1 MKVHS
6 TELAFIRQYWKLI
19 WTKSKCVY
27 VFDIPEKNFD
37 LIPVAASSG
46 SGSGSGSSSKN
57 SKGLYLSFAV
67 DSPPVDVVCRC
78 CCCLLPEW
86 GLVEMVGSAS
96 AISLNQKK
104 KKKHTLI
111 KKLF

>member
-37 LIPVAASSG
+37 WIPVAASSG
-46 SGSGSGSSSKN
+46 SGSGSNGSSKN
-57 SKGLYLSFAV
+57 SKGLYLAFAV
-67 DSPPVDVVCRC
+67 DSPPVDVVCR
-78 CCCLLPEW
+78 CCLLPEW

-96 AISLNQKK
+96 AISLIKPKK
-104 KKKHTLI
+104 KKKNLH
-111 KKLF
+111 

>member
-37 LIPVAASSG
+37 WIPVAASSG
-46 SGSGSGSSSKN
+46 SGSGSNAFS
-57 SKGLYLSFAV
+57 V

-78 CCCLLPEW
+78 SLLPEW

-104 KKKHTLI
+104 KKHTLI